1 MGQVV
6 LSFLHERGGG
16 QTETKMSKPP
26 VMDND
31 STGLPLPSTLDVQS
45 VEGREP
51 WSSPEK
57 SKVSCKEKANSPAG
71 KTLHGI

>member
-1 MGQVV
+1 MKGRRDSRGWGRWSY
-6 LSFLHERGGG
+6 LSSMRGEVDR
-16 QTETKMSKPP
+16 QISETKTSKPP

-57 SKVSCKEKANSPAG
+57 S
-71 KTLHGI
+71 